1 MKFKGLK
8 NSGVCMPDGK
18 SISFDENGIFETE
31 NKDEINFLKALQYK
45 EFVPELKIEVKEIKE
60 KPDPK
65 KPDMK
70 IADK

>member
-8 NSGVCMPDGK
+8 NSDVCMPEGK
-18 SISFDENGIFETE
+18 FVSFDDNGIYETE
-31 NKDEINFLKALQYK
+31 NKDEINFLKALQYQ
-45 EFVPELKIEVKEIKE
+45 EFIPELKIEVKEVKL
-60 KPDPK
+60 KDVK